1 VRYVLTLA
9 RPARRFVCF
18 IILVALTGAVALMRT
33 RHDLPLHPEA
43 VRDAIRSWGP
53 LAPVIFTGAFVLR
66 PFIFFP
72 STLLFLAG
80 GLAFGVAWG
89 TAYAAVGG
97 TLGAV
102 IGFGI
107 ARVLGRDFV
116 REQLGHLLPN
126 VQHGPWGVSLV
137 FLLNLI
143 PIVPM
148 TAINYG
154 AGLSGMDLL
163 PFTLAVAGGLTPRA
177 FAYSFFGHALLHVRS
192 SEFAAAAALLVV
204 LLVVPWWLHRHMA
217 KRVSG
222 DTVARSV

>member
-1 VRYVLTLA
+1 VQHVRVSGRSL
-9 RPARRFVCF
+9 RRFAVF
-18 IILVALTGAVALMRT
+18 IAVVALTGALALARMQ
-33 RHDLPLHPEA
+33 HHVPLTPGS
-43 VRDAIRSWGP
+43 VRDAIRRWGP
-53 LAPVIFTGAFVLR
+53 LAPLIFISACALR

-89 TAYAAVGG
+89 TMYAAVGG

-107 ARVLGRDFV
+107 ARLLGRDFV
-116 REQLGHLLPN
+116 CEQLGDRFADLT
-126 VQHGPWGVSLV
+126 HGPWGVGLV

-154 AGLSGMDLL
+154 AGLSAMDVL
-163 PFTLAVAGGLTPRA
+163 PFTVAVAAGLTPRA
-177 FAYSFFGHALLHVRS
+177 FAYSFFGHALLNVHSIKFV
-192 SEFAAAAALLVV
+192 AAAALLVA
-204 LLVVPWWLHRHMA
+204 LLVVPLWARRHLA
-217 KRVSG
+217 KRVSS
-222 DTVARSV
+222 DTAVRSA

>member
-1 VRYVLTLA
+1 MRYVLS
-9 RPARRFVCF
+9 PARRFVCF

-33 RHDLPLHPEA
+33 RHDLPLNPEA

-72 STLLFLAG
+72 STLLFLTG

-102 IGFGI
+102 VGFGI
-107 ARVLGRDFV
+107 ARMLGRDFV
-116 REQLGHLLPN
+116 REQLGDLLPDL
-126 VQHGPWGVSLV
+126 QHQRWGVGLV

-154 AGLSGMDLL
+154 AGLSGMELL

-192 SEFAAAAALLVV
+192 SEFAAAAALLLV
-204 LLVVPWWLHRHMA
+204 LLVVPWWLHRHTA
-217 KRVSG
+217 KRLRNE
-222 DTVARSV
+222 TVARSA